1 MFLLF
6 VKYNIMNL
14 VIIMYT
20 IKVGKNEQIKSINE
34 AINLINEETT
44 IILMDEEYREKVVI
58 DKPYVT
64 IDGQNKA
71 TIIFN
76 DSANVIHK
84 DGRPYVTFRTY
95 TMLIKAPHV
104 TLKNLTIINDAGEG
118 KDVEQAV
125 ALHLYNDDI
134 HCINCSLIAHQDTLF
149 CGPFSPDLIER
160 YVDLL
165 PEDERIHK
173 GEFHQYFTS
182 CYIAGT
188 VDFIFGGASALFT
201 NCTIESLPCE
211 TDTYICAPDHD
222 KENNHGMIFRNCRII
237 KHKDTRDNSV
247 YLARP
252 WREYGMVHF
261 ENCYLDSHIKKEGF
275 SIWSGTDRHLNCR
288 FYESNSYGPG
298 KSNETRISW
307 SHIK

>member
-1 MFLLF
+1 
-6 VKYNIMNL
+6 
-14 VIIMYT
+14 MYT

-34 AINLINEETT
+34 AIHLINEETT

-58 DKPYVT
+58 DKPHIT

-71 TIIFN
+71 RIIYN
-76 DSANVIHK
+76 DSANIIHK

-95 TMLIKAPHV
+95 TMLVKAPHV

-134 HCINCSLIAHQDTLF
+134 TCINCKIIAHQDTLF

-160 YVDLL
+160 YVTLL
-165 PEDERIHK
+165 PEDERIHN
-173 GEFHQYFTS
+173 GEFRQYFLS

-188 VDFIFGGASALFT
+188 IDFIFGGASAVFKD
-201 NCTIESLPCE
+201 CTIESLPCE

-222 KENNHGMIFRNCRII
+222 KENKHGMVFENCRII
-237 KHKDTRDNSV
+237 KHPSTRDNSV

-261 ENCYLDSHIKKEGF
+261 KNCYLDSHIKKEGF
-275 SIWSGTDRHLNCR
+275 SIWSGTDRHKLCR

-298 KSNETRISW
+298 KNNERRISW